1 MASQVGEAVIKLTF
15 DGKNVNAQLSKVEN
29 EVEKTGKKTGSA
41 WGSAWAVAAGNL
53 IAKGVSKV
61 ASMVTNTMGNAIS
74 RLDTLNNFP
83 RVMES
88 LGYSADE
95 ANTSVTKIS
104 DALDGLPTSLDA
116 MVADTQKLAASLGNL
131 AQGEVN
137 ATSLGLGLND
147 MLLAGGKGTEAVSRA
162 MEQYNQMLGRG
173 KVDMQSW
180 VSLVNAAPGQMDQLA
195 KSILGAE
202 AGQAQLYQAMQD
214 GTVSFDQ
221 LNAAIVQL
229 DQEGGQGFASF
240 YDQAVAATGG
250 VATQIENI
258 GNTMNKILASA
269 LDGNLKDMDK
279 YIKQLAERVGKVA
292 PTLIR
297 GFAGAFSALMQALPG
312 IITAIMPAAV
322 QGMVT
327 LFQGMVEAIPMFV
340 EMLVD
345 ATPMIMD
352 GMVQMLNGLVQ
363 ALPIIIPKLITA
375 ITNLVT
381 ALAHQL
387 TRPDFL
393 TAVLQAATTLFLEVV
408 KAIPQILTALIGALP
423 QILDNII
430 KWLTDPNTIG
440 QLMNAAVQLFMALV
454 MAVPQILGA
463 LLGAFGT
470 LVGNLWNG
478 ITAMFGQF
486 AANFGNFIGGIFKGA
501 INGVLSFIE
510 NMINGPIDIING
522 FIGAINDTFGGI
534 GVHIDTIGRVSLP
547 RLAEGGVATGAS
559 PALIGE
565 AGTEVVLPLEQNT
578 DNWSGLLASALTDKM
593 EEQGG
598 VTGGTVNVY
607 MTNEINSE
615 LDAQDIG
622 RVMIQ
627 SIRRAA

>member
-15 DGKNVNAQLSKVEN
+15 DGKNVNAQLNKVES

-41 WGSAWAVAAGNL
+41 WGSSWAVAAGNL
-53 IAKGVSKV
+53 IARGVSKV
-61 ASMVTNTMGNAIS
+61 ASMVTDTMGKAIG

-83 RVMES
+83 KVMQS
-88 LGYSADE
+88 LGYSSEEADK
-95 ANTSVTKIS
+95 SISQIS
-104 DALDGLPTSLDA
+104 DSLDGLPTSLDA

-137 ATSLGLGLND
+137 ATTLGLGLND
-147 MLLAGGKGTEAVSRA
+147 MLLAGGKGTAEASAA
-162 MEQYNQMLGRG
+162 MEQYNQMLANG

-180 VSLVNAAPGQMDQLA
+180 RSLVNAAPGQMDQLA
-195 KSILGAE
+195 KSILGAT
-202 AGQAQLYQAMQD
+202 ANQAQLYQAMQD

-229 DQEGGQGFASF
+229 DQQGGQGFASF

-250 VATQIENI
+250 VATQLENI
-258 GNTMNKILASA
+258 GNTMNKIVAAA
-269 LDGNLKDMDK
+269 LEGNLADMDK
-279 YIKQLAERVGKVA
+279 YIAQLGERIAKVA
-292 PTLIR
+292 PTLIQ
-297 GFAGAFSALMQALPG
+297 GFVGGFSALVKALPQ
-312 IITAIMPAAV
+312 IITQILPSLI

-327 LFQGMVEAIPMFV
+327 LFQGMIEAIPLFV
-340 EMLVD
+340 QMLVD

-363 ALPIIIPKLITA
+363 ALPVIIPKLITA

-381 ALAHQL
+381 TLVIQL

-393 TAVLQAATTLFLEVV
+393 TLLLQAGVTLMLEIV
-408 KAIPQILTALIGALP
+408 KAIPQIITALIMALP
-423 QILDNII
+423 EILDNIVR
-430 KWLTDPNTIG
+430 WLTDPQNIAT
-440 QLMNAAVQLFMALV
+440 LMGAAVQLFTAIA

-463 LLGAFGT
+463 LIAALGQLVVKAWDFLRERFGIFA
-470 LVGNLWNG
+470 GE
-478 ITAMFGQF
+478 FGD
-486 AANFGNFIGGIFKGA
+486 FIGDTFKSA

-510 NMINGPIDIING
+510 NMLNTPIDIING
-522 FIGAINDTFGGI
+522 FIGGINDAFGGI
-534 GVHIDTIGRVSLP
+534 GVHLDTIDHVNLP

-565 AGTEVVLPLEQNT
+565 AGTEVVLPLQQNT
-578 DNWSGLLASALTDKM
+578 DNWSGLLASALAEKM
-593 EEQGG
+593 DEQGE
-598 VTGGTVNVY
+598 GGRTVNVY